1 MSARSSIAHLRA
13 NQLPYA
19 GFMRW
24 TFSIAIALACA
35 CSEPEGEF
43 GDQGFLVVGTVRQAG
58 LPQPGLVVRIY
69 GFLGACREPDVIA
82 PPVTTGSAGTYRY
95 QDRSPF
101 SPGTEFCG
109 LARAYFNHAGI
120 PESVTVSGFVVREA
134 RLARDGTPLDSTL
147 VDFDLPPP

>member
-1 MSARSSIAHLRA
+1 MVNA
-13 NQLPYA
+13 NLPRDPHPYP
-19 GFMRW
+19 GFVRW
-24 TFSIAIALACA
+24 LVCIAIVLACA
-35 CSEPEGEF
+35 CSEQEDEF
-43 GDQGFLVVGTVRQAG
+43 GNQGFLVVGTVRQAG
-58 LPQPGLVVRIY
+58 LPQPGVVLRIY

-109 LARAYFNHAGI
+109 LARAYFNRAGI
-120 PESVTVSGFVVREA
+120 PESVTVSGFVFRVA
-134 RLARDGTPLDSTL
+134 SLARDGTPLDSTL